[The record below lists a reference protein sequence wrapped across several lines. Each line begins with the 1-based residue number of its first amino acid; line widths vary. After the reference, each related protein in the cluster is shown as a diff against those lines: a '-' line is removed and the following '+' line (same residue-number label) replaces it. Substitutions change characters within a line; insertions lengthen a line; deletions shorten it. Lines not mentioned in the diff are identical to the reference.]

1 MALPRLIKY
10 ERNTHRKQL
19 EAELCQWFG
28 TPLGLS
34 VLEVEK
40 QILSHVLPTRF
51 GYHSLYTGVGPSG
64 QLLESCQIPHKVH
77 LTELPL
83 KNHPDESISM
93 LCAASMAI
101 PLENNSIDLIVM
113 HHSLDY
119 VRSPHGVLREMS
131 RVLIPG
137 GSMVIIG
144 FNPLSLWGGWKA
156 ARFKTYDHDKIS
168 TAPWNTHFI
177 SPYRLTDWMALLEM
191 EVEGCESGFYYP
203 PVGGRLGRMLHQNS
217 WRGVNSS
224 SWYSRLISKALAQRG
239 AVYVMV
245 AKKMTACMTPVKPR
259 LKIRRRSVV
268 AVPAARLESYEP
280 KTD

>member
-10 ERNTHRKQL
+10 ERNTHRKEL
-19 EAELCQWFG
+19 ESELCQWFD

-40 QILSHVLPTRF
+40 QILNHVLPTRF
-51 GYHSLYTGVGPSG
+51 GYHALYKGAGSAE
-64 QLLESCQIPHKVH
+64 QLLESSQIPHKVC
-77 LTELPL
+77 LIDKPL
-83 KNHPDESISM
+83 ENQQDQSISM
-93 LCAASMAI
+93 LCSASTAI

-113 HHSLDY
+113 HHCLDY
-119 VRSPHGVLREMS
+119 ERNPHGVLREMS

-144 FNPLSLWGGWKA
+144 FNPWSLWGGWKA
-156 ARFKTYDHDKIS
+156 LRFKTYVHDKIS
-168 TAPWNTHFI
+168 TAPWNTHFV

-203 PVGGRLGRMLHQNS
+203 PVGGRIGKMLHQNS

-245 AKKMTACMTPVKPR
+245 AKKMTTCITPVKPR
-259 LKIRRRSVV
+259 LKIRRRSVI
-268 AVPAARLESYEP
+268 AVPAARLESVKPE
-280 KTD
+280 K

>member
-19 EAELCQWFG
+19 ESELYQWFD

-40 QILSHVLPTRF
+40 QILNHVLPTRF
-51 GYHSLYTGVGPSG
+51 GYHALYNGVGSAE
-64 QLLESCQIPHKVH
+64 QLLESSQVQHKVC
-77 LTELPL
+77 LTKKPL
-83 KNHPDESISM
+83 ENSPEQPVSIVY
-93 LCAASMAI
+93 ADATAI
-101 PLENNSIDLIVM
+101 PLENNSVDLILM

-119 VRSPHGVLREMS
+119 ERSPHGVLREMS

-144 FNPLSLWGGWKA
+144 FNPWSLWGGWKA
-156 ARFKTYDHDKIS
+156 MRFKTYDHDRIS

-203 PVGGRLGRMLHQNS
+203 PVGGRLGKMLHQNS

-224 SWYSRLISKALAQRG
+224 YWYSRLTSRALAQRG

-245 AKKMTACMTPVKPR
+245 AKKMTECMTPVKSR
-259 LKIRRRSVV
+259 LKIRRRSIV
-268 AVPAARLESYEP
+268 AVPAAGLESFKPNAE
-280 KTD
+280 

>member
-19 EAELCQWFG
+19 EFELCQWFD

-34 VLEVEK
+34 VLKVEK
-40 QILSHVLPTRF
+40 QILNHVLPTRF
-51 GYHSLYTGVGPSG
+51 GYHSLYQGVGPAE
-64 QLLESCQIPHKVH
+64 QLLESSQIQHKVC
-77 LTELPL
+77 LTKKPVI
-83 KNHPDESISM
+83 NHPDQSVSM
-93 LCAASMAI
+93 LCATTEAI

-119 VRSPHGVLREMS
+119 ERTPHGVLREMS

-144 FNPLSLWGGWKA
+144 FNPWSLWGGWKA
-156 ARFKTYDHDKIS
+156 LRFKTYSRDKIS
-168 TAPWNTHFI
+168 TALWNTHFI
-177 SPYRLTDWMALLEM
+177 SPYRLTDWLALLEM

-203 PVGGRLGRMLHQNS
+203 PVGGRIGKMLHQNS

-224 SWYSRLISKALAQRG
+224 YWYSRLISKSLAQRG
-239 AVYVMV
+239 AIYVMV
-245 AKKMTACMTPVKPR
+245 AKKMTACVTPVKPR
-259 LKIRRRSVV
+259 LKFRRSSVV